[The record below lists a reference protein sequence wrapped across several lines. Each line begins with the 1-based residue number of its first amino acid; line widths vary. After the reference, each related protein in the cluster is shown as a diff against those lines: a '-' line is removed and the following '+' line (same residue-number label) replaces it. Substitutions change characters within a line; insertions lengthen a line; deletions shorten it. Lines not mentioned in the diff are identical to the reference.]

1 MKFLIIV
8 FILCFII
15 AVIIAVTKRKADEI
29 IIEPQIKPTQKR
41 KNRKVQSYIKY
52 EKKVQ
57 QKKGKLAM
65 DRLDNITLSIEEA
78 NELFIY
84 NNTTDESTLLDAI
97 IEAKLNGS
105 NFIKLDRY
113 LYDRLKQNKND
124 HEK

>member
-15 AVIIAVTKRKADEI
+15 AVIIAATKRKADEI

-41 KNRKVQSYIKY
+41 KNRKVQSYRKY

-105 NFIKLDRY
+105 NFITLDRH